1 MLTFLGEALKIYGRE
16 LWQLVPA
23 FLLGVGIAAAIK
35 TFQWDLKLRAYLRDS
50 GAATIPLAVFLGVFS
65 PLCACGVLPIIIPLA
80 VTGVPLPPLLALLAT
95 SPLMSPDALTITWA
109 GLGPALAYTKI
120 ASAIGMGF
128 LVGGVTY
135 LLEKRSNF
143 TENIIKIKPV
153 YTGDGSLATA
163 YDIACANDITVPTM
177 VVIPRKNRLLF
188 FLERARDT
196 SWFVGKFLLLAVALQ
211 VLMEMVIP
219 MDFVKVLAGKPQVTS
234 LLWAA
239 VLGAPLPAHQVPVVP
254 ITRGLLDLGMDPGAA
269 ATFLVA
275 GPVTSIPAL
284 LVLWKI
290 FERRLFFLYLGLCL
304 SGAVLTGLIFRA
316 IT

>member
-1 MLTFLGEALKIYGRE
+1 MILEAGRMYVRE
-16 LWQLVPA
+16 LSSLLPA
-23 FLLGVGIAAAIK
+23 FILGVLLAATIK
-35 TFQWDLKLRAYLRDS
+35 TFQWDLRLRAHMRDS
-50 GAATIPLAVFLGVFS
+50 GAATIPLAVFLGLFS

-80 VTGVPLPPLLALLAT
+80 VSGVPLPPLLALLAT

-109 GLGPALAYTKI
+109 GLGPALAWVKI
-120 ASAIGMGF
+120 ISAAGMGF

-135 LLEKRSNF
+135 FLDKKSYF
-143 TENIIKIKPV
+143 TKDIIRIKPV
-153 YTGDGSLATA
+153 FEEDGALASA
-163 YDIACANDITVPTM
+163 YDIACANEIRVPTM
-177 VVIPRKNRLLF
+177 IVRPRASKVVF

-211 VLMEMVIP
+211 VIMELAVP
-219 MDFVKVLAGKPQVTS
+219 MDIIRSMAGGSNMAS

-275 GPVTSIPAL
+275 GPVTSLPAL

-290 FERRLFFLYLGLCL
+290 FQRRLFYLYLGLCL
-304 SGAVLTGLIFRA
+304 AGAVATGLIFRMVV
-316 IT
+316 

>member
-1 MLTFLGEALKIYGRE
+1 MSIMFEALQIYARE

-23 FLLGVGIAAAIK
+23 FVLGVGLAAFIK
-35 TFQWDLKLRAYLRDS
+35 TFKWDLKLRDYMRDS
-50 GAATIPLAVFLGVFS
+50 GGATIPLAVFLGIFS
-65 PLCACGVLPIIIPLA
+65 PLCACGILPVVIPLA
-80 VTGVPLPPLLALLAT
+80 VSGVPLPPLLALLAT

-109 GLGPALAYTKI
+109 GLGPALGWTKI
-120 ASAIGMGF
+120 ISAAGMGF

-143 TENIIKIKPV
+143 SDNIVKIKPV
-153 YTGDGSLATA
+153 YDEDGSLAPA
-163 YDIACANDITVPTM
+163 YDIACAHDITVPTM
-177 VVIPRKNRLLF
+177 VVIQRENRLLF

-211 VLMEMVIP
+211 VIMEMTVP
-219 MDFVKVLAGKPQVTS
+219 MDFVKVLAGKPGVTS

-269 ATFLVA
+269 ATFMVA

-284 LVLWKI
+284 LVIWKI
-290 FERRLFFLYLGLCL
+290 FEKRLFYVYLALCL
-304 SGAVLTGLIFRA
+304 TGAVATGLIFRMVV
-316 IT
+316 

>member
-1 MLTFLGEALKIYGRE
+1 MILEAGRMYARE
-16 LWQLVPA
+16 LSSLLPA
-23 FLLGVGIAAAIK
+23 FILGVFLAATIK
-35 TFQWDLKLRAYLRDS
+35 TFQWDLRLRAHMRDS
-50 GAATIPLAVFLGVFS
+50 GAATIPLAVFLGLFS

-80 VTGVPLPPLLALLAT
+80 VSGVPLPPLLALLAT

-109 GLGPALAYTKI
+109 GLGPALAWVKI
-120 ASAIGMGF
+120 ISAAGMGF

-135 LLEKRSNF
+135 FLDKKSYF
-143 TENIIKIKPV
+143 TKEIIRIKPV
-153 YTGDGSLATA
+153 FEEDGALASA
-163 YDIACANDITVPTM
+163 YDIACANEIRVPTM
-177 VVIPRKNRLLF
+177 IVRPRASKVVF

-211 VLMEMVIP
+211 VIMELAVP
-219 MDFVKVLAGKPQVTS
+219 MDIIRSMAGGSNMAS

-275 GPVTSIPAL
+275 GPVTSLPAL

-290 FERRLFFLYLGLCL
+290 FQRRLFYLYLGLCL
-304 SGAVLTGLIFRA
+304 AGAVATGLIFRMVV
-316 IT
+316 

>member
-1 MLTFLGEALKIYGRE
+1 MNAMILEAVGMYGRE
-16 LWQLVPA
+16 LYQLLPA
-23 FLLGVGIAAAIK
+23 FILGVALAATIK
-35 TFQWDLKLRAYLRDS
+35 TFKWDLRLRAYMRDS
-50 GAATIPLAVFLGVFS
+50 GAATIPLAVVLGVFS
-65 PLCACGVLPIIIPLA
+65 PLCACGVLPIVIPLA
-80 VTGVPLPPLLALLAT
+80 VSGVPLPPLLALLAT

-109 GLGPALAYTKI
+109 GLGPALAWTKI
-120 ASAIGMGF
+120 ISAVGMGF

-135 LLEKRSNF
+135 VLEKRSNF
-143 TENIIKIKPV
+143 SNDIIRIKPV
-153 YTGDGSLATA
+153 FEEDGSLASA
-163 YDIACANDITVPTM
+163 YDIACANEITVPTM
-177 VVIPRKNRLLF
+177 VVRPRDSKVLF
-188 FLERARDT
+188 FLDRARDT

-211 VLMEMVIP
+211 VVLELAVP
-219 MDFVKVLAGKPQVTS
+219 MDAIRFIAGDSGVTS

-239 VLGAPLPAHQVPVVP
+239 ILGAPLPAHQVPVVP

-304 SGAVLTGLIFRA
+304 TGAVATGLIFRA
-316 IT
+316 VM

>member
-1 MLTFLGEALKIYGRE
+1 MNWIFAEALGMYARE
-16 LWQLVPA
+16 LLGLLPA
-23 FLLGVGIAAAIK
+23 FVLGVGLAATIK
-35 TFQWDLKLRAYLRDS
+35 TFQWDLKLRAFMRES
-50 GAATIPLAVFLGVFS
+50 GAATIPLAVFLGLFS
-65 PLCACGVLPIIIPLA
+65 PLCACGVLPVVIPLA
-80 VTGVPLPPLLALLAT
+80 VSGVPLPPLLALLAT

-109 GLGPALAYTKI
+109 GLGPALGWTKI
-120 ASAIGMGF
+120 VSAAGMGF

-135 LLEKRSNF
+135 VLEKRSNF
-143 TENIIKIKPV
+143 SQGILRIKPV
-153 YTGDGSLATA
+153 YREDGSLASA

-177 VVIPRKNRLLF
+177 VVKPRDSRILF

-211 VLMEMVIP
+211 VVLELAVP
-219 MDFVKVLAGKPQVTS
+219 MDAIRFLAGGTGVSS

-290 FERRLFFLYLGLCL
+290 FERRLFALYLGLCL
-304 SGAVLTGLIFRA
+304 TGAVLTGWVFRLFV
-316 IT
+316 

>member
-1 MLTFLGEALKIYGRE
+1 MSIMLEAIGIYGRE

-23 FLLGVGIAAAIK
+23 FVLGVGVAAFIK
-35 TFQWDLKLRAYLRDS
+35 TFQWDLKLRAYMRDS
-50 GAATIPLAVFLGVFS
+50 GAATIPLAVFLGIFS
-65 PLCACGVLPIIIPLA
+65 PLCACGVLPVVIPLA
-80 VTGVPLPPLLALLAT
+80 VSGVPLPPLLALLAT

-109 GLGPALAYTKI
+109 GLGPVFAWTKI
-120 ASAIGMGF
+120 ISAAGMGF

-143 TENIIKIKPV
+143 SENIVRIKPV
-153 YTGDGSLATA
+153 FTGDGSLAPA
-163 YDIACANDITVPTM
+163 YDIACANDISIPTM
-177 VVIPRKNRLLF
+177 VVIPRENRLLF

-196 SWFVGKFLLLAVALQ
+196 SRFVGKFLLMAVAVQ
-211 VLMEMVIP
+211 VILEMAVP
-219 MDFVKVLAGKPQVTS
+219 MDFVKVLAGKPQVSS

-254 ITRGLLDLGMDPGAA
+254 IIRGLLDLGMDPGAA

-290 FERRLFFLYLGLCL
+290 FERRLFFVYLGLCL
-304 SGAVLTGLIFRA
+304 SGAVVTGLVFRMVV
-316 IT
+316 

>member
-1 MLTFLGEALKIYGRE
+1 MSGLLGEAVSIYARE
-16 LWQLVPA
+16 LYRLLPA
-23 FLLGVGIAAAIK
+23 FLLGVGLAATIK
-35 TFQWDLKLRAYLRDS
+35 TFKWDLKLRATMRDS
-50 GAATIPLAVFLGVFS
+50 GAATIPLAVFLGIFS
-65 PLCACGVLPIIIPLA
+65 PLCACGVLPVVIPLA
-80 VTGVPLPPLLALLAT
+80 VSGVPLPPLLALLAT

-109 GLGPALAYTKI
+109 GLGPALAWTKL
-120 ASAIGMGF
+120 ASAAGMGF

-135 LLEKRSNF
+135 LLEKRSHF
-143 TENIIKIKPV
+143 SEDIVRIKPV
-153 YTGDGSLATA
+153 FEEDGSLASA
-163 YDIACANDITVPTM
+163 YDIACANEISVPTM
-177 VVIPRKNRLLF
+177 VVRQRDSRLLF

-211 VLMEMVIP
+211 VVLEMAVP
-219 MDFVKVLAGKPQVTS
+219 MDAIRFIAGGSGISS

-254 ITRGLLDLGMDPGAA
+254 ITRGLLDLGMEPGAA

-290 FERRLFFLYLGLCL
+290 FEKRLFFLYLGLCMT
-304 SGAVLTGLIFRA
+304 GAVATGLIFRM
-316 IT
+316 TV

>member
-1 MLTFLGEALKIYGRE
+1 
-16 LWQLVPA
+16 
-23 FLLGVGIAAAIK
+23 
-35 TFQWDLKLRAYLRDS
+35 
-50 GAATIPLAVFLGVFS
+50 
-65 PLCACGVLPIIIPLA
+65 
-80 VTGVPLPPLLALLAT
+80 
-95 SPLMSPDALTITWA
+95 MSPDALTITWA
-109 GLGPALAYTKI
+109 GLGPALGWTKI
-120 ASAIGMGF
+120 ISAAGMGF

-143 TENIIKIKPV
+143 TNSIVRIKPV
-153 YTGDGSLATA
+153 YEEDGTLAPA

-177 VVIPRKNRLLF
+177 VVIQRESKLLY

-211 VLMEMVIP
+211 VVLEMAVP
-219 MDFVKVLAGKPQVTS
+219 MDFVRVLAGKPEMTS

-284 LVLWKI
+284 LVIWKI
-290 FERRLFFLYLGLCL
+290 FEKRLFYVYLALCMT
-304 SGAVLTGLIFRA
+304 GAVATGLIFRVL
-316 IT
+316 T